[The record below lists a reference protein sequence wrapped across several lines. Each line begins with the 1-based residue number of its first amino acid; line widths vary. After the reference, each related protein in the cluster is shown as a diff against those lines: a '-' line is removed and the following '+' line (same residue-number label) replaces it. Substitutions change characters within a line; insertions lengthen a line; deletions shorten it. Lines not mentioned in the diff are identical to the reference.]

1 MPFGPRTD
9 WHVVGDLGHPGA
21 GKKPGHQHVA
31 VGPVPLRR
39 AVVLRRGSDLELSS
53 LVAIE
58 EVAKTLGESKC
69 GKHNQSIDPVVP
81 TRAAV
86 RISPMTP

>member
-58 EVAKTLGESKC
+58 EG
-69 GKHNQSIDPVVP
+69 GKDAGRVE
-81 TRAAV
+81 V
-86 RISPMTP
+86 REAQLVDRPRRPN